1 MLCQN
6 CHENEANVHYTQ
18 TINGVKKE
26 MVLCEECARKLGIG
40 NISFSMPMSLSSIFG
55 DFLED
60 YEQESLLPSFV
71 KPSELQC
78 NQCGMTYQE
87 FINGGKFGCEHCYD
101 VFADQIDHILKNIQ
115 GSNRHIGR
123 RPYLAQNTAFQKE
136 TEGAKKMEKGPKSK
150 QEKLQEDLKKAIA
163 EERYEDAAK
172 IRDEIKKLEK

>member
-6 CHENEANVHYTQ
+6 CHEHEANVHYTQ

-101 VFADQIDHILKNIQ
+101 VFADQIDPILKNIQ
-115 GSNRHIGR
+115 GAITKDLLIRKEDIQVIHGFDSVANAEN
-123 RPYLAQNTAFQKE
+123 YLL
-136 TEGAKKMEKGPKSK
+136 S
-150 QEKLQEDLKKAIA
+150 DLFKNDVYIELKALWQTDP
-163 EERYEDAAK
+163 EVK
-172 IRDEIKKLEK
+172 IYTVA